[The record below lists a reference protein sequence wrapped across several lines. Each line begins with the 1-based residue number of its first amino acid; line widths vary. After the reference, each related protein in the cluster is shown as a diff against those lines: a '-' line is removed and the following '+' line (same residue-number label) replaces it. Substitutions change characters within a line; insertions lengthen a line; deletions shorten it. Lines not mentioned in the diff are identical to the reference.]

1 MQMQRAAILRG
12 SSGAGSARRDV
23 VAVSLTEVKVR
34 RATLATADYAE
45 LAAFRRALREF
56 LRFSEDAAARAGLS
70 GRQYQAMLFLRGRQR
85 VRPVSIEH
93 LAQELLI
100 KHNSAVGLA
109 DRLVREGLVTRRRAA
124 DDRRRVELALTP
136 AGQRVLVKLASMH
149 RVELRR
155 IGPGLRRFFERMSTP
170 PDGE

>member
-1 MQMQRAAILRG
+1 
-12 SSGAGSARRDV
+12 V
-23 VAVSLTEVKVR
+23 PLTKVKATRVR
-34 RATLATADYAE
+34 LATADYAE

-56 LRFSEDAAARAGLS
+56 LRFSEDAAAPAGLS
-70 GRQYQAMLFLRGRQR
+70 GRQYQAMLFLRGRER
-85 VRPVSIEH
+85 VRRVSIED

-109 DRLVREGLVTRRRAA
+109 DRLVREGLAARRRAT

-136 AGQRVLVKLASMH
+136 LGRQVLARLASMH

-155 IGPGLRRFFERMSTP
+155 IGPGLRRFFGRMSTP
-170 PDGE
+170 PKGD

>member
-1 MQMQRAAILRG
+1 MA
-12 SSGAGSARRDV
+12 
-23 VAVSLTEVKVR
+23 LTNVKPV
-34 RATLATADYAE
+34 TLATADYAE

-56 LRFSEDAAARAGLS
+56 LHFSEDAAARAGLS
-70 GRQYQAMLFLRGRQR
+70 GRQYQAMLFLRGRQGAR
-85 VRPVSIEH
+85 AVSIED

-109 DRLVREGLVTRRRAA
+109 DRLVREGLVTRRRAT

-136 AGQRVLVKLASMH
+136 AGRRILVKLASMH

-170 PDGE
+170 QGEE

>member
-1 MQMQRAAILRG
+1 
-12 SSGAGSARRDV
+12 V
-23 VAVSLTEVKVR
+23 PLTKVKVR
-34 RATLATADYAE
+34 RVGLATADYAE

-56 LRFSEDAAARAGLS
+56 LRFSEDAAVQAGLS

-85 VRPVSIEH
+85 VHPVSIED
-93 LAQELLI
+93 LARELLI

-109 DRLVREGLVTRRRAA
+109 DRLVRDGLVTRRRAT

-136 AGQRVLVKLASMH
+136 LGRQVLVKLASMH
-149 RVELRR
+149 RVELQR

-170 PDGE
+170 PRGE

>member
-1 MQMQRAAILRG
+1 M
-12 SSGAGSARRDV
+12 
-23 VAVSLTEVKVR
+23 SLTRVNVAGVR
-34 RATLATADYAE
+34 LATADYAE

-56 LRFSEDAAARAGLS
+56 LHFSEDAAARAGLS
-70 GRQYQAMLFLRGRQR
+70 GRQYQAMLFLRGRQG
-85 VRPVSIEH
+85 VRAVSIED

-109 DRLVREGLVTRRRAA
+109 DRLVREGLVTRGRAT

-136 AGQRVLVKLASMH
+136 LGRRILVKLASMH
-149 RVELRR
+149 RVELSR

-170 PDGE
+170 PRAE

>member
-1 MQMQRAAILRG
+1 M
-12 SSGAGSARRDV
+12 
-23 VAVSLTEVKVR
+23 SLTRVNVAGVR
-34 RATLATADYAE
+34 LETADYAE

-56 LRFSEDAAARAGLS
+56 LHFSEDAAARAGLS
-70 GRQYQAMLFLRGRQR
+70 GRQYQAMLFLRGRQG
-85 VRPVSIEH
+85 VRAVSIED

-109 DRLVREGLVTRRRAA
+109 DRLVREGLVTRGRAI

-136 AGQRVLVKLASMH
+136 LGRQILVKLASMH

-170 PDGE
+170 PSAE